1 MAGRQI
7 NIRLSE
13 DMDRR
18 LERLA
23 ARTGRTKTFYIADA
37 VAEYLE
43 DFEDYYLAKD
53 ALEEFRQSDD
63 AGIALHEVEWPQ

>member
-1 MAGRQI
+1 MYSRQI

-13 DMDRR
+13 DMDQR

-43 DFEDYYLAKD
+43 DYEDYYLAKD